1 MRPPVEI
8 GRIGMAKTT
17 VYAARDIKTK
27 IRVTYRYRTRE
38 EVLDMLAL
46 LKRAMGDVSNL
57 EVYRTTQDLPRKYR

>member
-1 MRPPVEI
+1 
-8 GRIGMAKTT
+8 MAKTT